1 MEKVKLGN
9 SEIEFKPIVLGGN
22 VFGWTVDEQ
31 QSFAL
36 LDAFVDMGF
45 SFVDTSNNY
54 SHWVKGHTGS
64 ESESIIGKWVKK
76 RDNRDKI
83 QIATKVGGRR
93 LDNDKPN
100 LKKEYIIKSVDD
112 SLKRLNIETIDLYQ
126 SHHDDLSTPIDESLE
141 AYQQLIQ
148 TGKVKWIGASNL
160 SPERIKDSL
169 TIAKNHNLPPYIAI
183 QPEYN
188 LYDRA
193 KFEQNY
199 EQLALDNH
207 LGVITY
213 YSLASGFL
221 SGKYLSVDDIKNVKR
236 FDALKDRF
244 DKRGLRIL
252 NALAQV
258 AHNQQVSMST
268 VALAWILHRPS
279 VTAPIVSATSIQQL
293 EELINATEIN
303 LSTEEMTV
311 LNIASKQENE

>member
-22 VFGWTVDEQ
+22 VFGWTVNEQ

-54 SHWVKGHTGS
+54 SHWVQGHTGS

-244 DKRGLRIL
+244 DTRGLRIL

-258 AHNQQVSMST
+258 AHNQHVSMST

-303 LSTEEMTV
+303 LSTEEMAV
-311 LNIASKQENE
+311 LNIASK